1 MIKTYEA
8 LLATAM
14 LLGTIALISSPYF
27 VPEEKYT
34 GLRDAGEN
42 AVLSFC
48 EEESFRNLA
57 VAVHD
62 DNSLASLKAYVDGY
76 FDLPYSLRVCD
87 ANSTSNCWGT
97 IPSDKAYSTVSYLFD
112 GNISTH
118 SMKKIQIF
126 VWVFKVE

>member
-34 GLRDAGEN
+34 GLRDAGED
-42 AVLSFC
+42 AFLSFC

-57 VAVHD
+57 VAVND
-62 DNSLASLKAYVDGY
+62 ENSLAALKAYIDGY
-76 FDLPYSLRVCD
+76 FDLPYSLKVCD
-87 ANSTSNCWGT
+87 ANNANNCWGSA
-97 IPSDKAYSTVSYLFD
+97 PSDKAYSTVSYLFD
-112 GNISTH
+112 GNISVH
-118 SMKKIQIF
+118 SMKKIQMFI
-126 VWVFKVE
+126 WVFRVG